1 MVERWL
7 VTGGTGQVGKALR
20 RLDLPGVE
28 IFAPSRDQLDL
39 AKLPGDLEPLLAGI
53 SAVISCG
60 AYTAVDKAESEPELA
75 HSVNAEA
82 PRLLAQ
88 AAASK
93 GIPIIH
99 VSTDYIFPADRKGPW
114 TESDQSSPASVYGK
128 TKLAGEDAIRRSGA
142 RHAIIRTAW
151 VVSAH
156 GSNFVKT
163 MLRVGAQNSIVRV
176 VADQHGSPTH
186 AGDLALALA
195 EITKRFSTDD
205 QQASGTWHCTNT
217 GETSWHGLATHVF
230 ECAVRQGSRVPD
242 TVQAISTA
250 EYPTAARRPCDSRL
264 DCSKIETDFGLK
276 LRPWQIAVEEI
287 VANLSQEMKQ
297 Q

>member
-1 MVERWL
+1 MAERWL
-7 VTGGTGQVGKALR
+7 VTGGTGQVGMALR
-20 RLDLPGVE
+20 RLDLPGIE

-39 AKLPGDLEPLLAGI
+39 AKLPGDLEPFFAGI

-75 HSVNAEA
+75 HAVNAEA

-99 VSTDYIFPADRKGPW
+99 VSTDYVFPADQKGRW
-114 TESDQSSPASVYGK
+114 VEDDKTSPVSVYGQ
-128 TKLAGEDAIRRSGA
+128 TKLAGEDAIRSSGV
-142 RHAIIRTAW
+142 RHAIVRTAW
-151 VVSAH
+151 VLSAD
-156 GSNFVKT
+156 GNNFVKT
-163 MLRVGAQNSIVRV
+163 MLRVGVQNSTVRV
-176 VADQHGSPTH
+176 VADQRGSPTH
-186 AGDLALALA
+186 AGDLAVALG
-195 EITKRFSTDD
+195 EIAQRFSGDG
-205 QQASGTWHCTNT
+205 QQASGIWHCTNG

-230 ECAVRQGSRVPD
+230 ECAAQHGLRVPD
-242 TVQAISTA
+242 MVQAITTA

-287 VANLSQEMKQ
+287 VAKLAQEMK
-297 Q
+297 